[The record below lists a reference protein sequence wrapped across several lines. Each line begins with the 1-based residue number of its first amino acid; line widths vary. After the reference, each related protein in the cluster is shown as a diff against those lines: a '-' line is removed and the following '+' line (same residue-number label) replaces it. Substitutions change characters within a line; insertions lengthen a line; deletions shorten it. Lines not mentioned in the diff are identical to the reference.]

1 MGLLDRFRGGG
12 KSDKEDELEENIEKI
27 REKIQGQ
34 GGGQRDLSRPPAPD
48 RESGDRPPRPP
59 AEGDEERSQ
68 GPAPPTPDADERARP
83 PRGQL
88 GSQGGKDRQPERQ
101 GAGPQERGPSPTD
114 RSRQEDRDGPETA
127 APQRGAGGQAAGRP
141 GPTQQ
146 GGREK
151 PRQPD
156 RRDETGSGEAPD
168 STELP
173 EPPEL
178 TEIDVSEIE
187 GGSLYVTVDTFR
199 DTLQTVADLRTLARD
214 LDDHVG
220 SMEGTLDEDH
230 ETARGVE
237 QLLDSADDRIEEM
250 RELMTE

>member
-1 MGLLDRFRGGG
+1 MGLLDRFRGG
-12 KSDKEDELEENIEKI
+12 SDDTEDELEENIEKI

-48 RESGDRPPRPP
+48 REGGDRAPRPP
-59 AEGDEERSQ
+59 APAGEERGQ
-68 GPAPPTPDADERARP
+68 APEPPESGEQERP
-83 PRGQL
+83 SRGQL
-88 GSQGGKDRQPERQ
+88 GAQEGADRQEAQPQERGQRPAGPDRSDDRAPGGGRAAPRRGQDRPGSDRPSPDRPRQ
-101 GAGPQERGPSPTD
+101 GADRQDTGPQER
-114 RSRQEDRDGPETA
+114 E
-127 APQRGAGGQAAGRP
+127 GGG
-141 GPTQQ
+141 
-146 GGREK
+146 
-151 PRQPD
+151 
-156 RRDETGSGEAPD
+156 APD

-173 EPPEL
+173 EPPEVKEL
-178 TEIDVSEIE
+178 DISEVE

-220 SMEGTLDEDH
+220 SMEGTLDEDR

-250 RELMTE
+250 RDLMTE